1 MNKINVKKKK
11 NKQKDNLLKK
21 SINNRIENLRKQNE
35 SDCQRFESIL
45 LKFWFINKNIDTY
58 Y

>member
-1 MNKINVKKKK
+1 MEKINVKKKK

-45 LKFWFINKNIDTY
+45 LKF
-58 Y
+58 